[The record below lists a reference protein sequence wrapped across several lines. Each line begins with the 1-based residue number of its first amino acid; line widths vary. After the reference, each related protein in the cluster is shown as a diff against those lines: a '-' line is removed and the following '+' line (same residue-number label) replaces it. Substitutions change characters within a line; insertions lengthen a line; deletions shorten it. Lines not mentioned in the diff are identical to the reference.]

1 MIHYIKK
8 TYSIWMFAIVAI
20 FSLNCKDGN
29 AVPDVANI
37 LEEQENTFK
46 SDYNFLDKY
55 LDVVLLEDRQ
65 GKGKIAIS
73 PELQAR
79 VMTSTANGWEG
90 NSYGWINKTLF
101 NSGDTLGH
109 INAYGGEE
117 RLWLGPEGGQYSIFF
132 KKGDEFTLDNWQ
144 TPRLIDLEPFE
155 LVERTTNSAK
165 FSKAARLT
173 NYSGFTFEFV
183 LERSI
188 TILSENILDSILQM
202 KPDKE
207 VKTIGYVTRNI
218 LKNNSSTAW
227 QKETGLLSIWIL
239 GMLKHSPETVVIIP
253 YNTGDESKLGP
264 VVNGDYFGKVP
275 SDRLKVGKS
284 TIFFKADG
292 QQRGKIGLSPLR
304 SKDLLGSYDPK
315 ASSLTIIKYNK
326 PEHNIDYLNSKWEIQ
341 KEPYRGDAVNA
352 YNDGPPEPGIKPL
365 GPFYELET
373 SSPAAALSA
382 GEKIFHVQ
390 YTLHLEG
397 NEKDLNV
404 ISLKVLGVSLKE
416 IRTVFK

>member
-1 MIHYIKK
+1 MHYIKK
-8 TYSIWMFAIVAI
+8 TCPIWMFAIVAI

-29 AVPDVANI
+29 AVGDIANN
-37 LEEQENTFK
+37 LEEQENTFR

-55 LDVVLLEDRQ
+55 LDVVLLEDSQ

-79 VMTSTANGWEG
+79 VMTSTSNGWEG
-90 NSYGWINKTLF
+90 NSYGWINKSLF
-101 NSGDTLGH
+101 NSGDTLDH

-144 TPRLIDLEPFE
+144 TPRLIDLEQFE
-155 LVERTTNSAK
+155 LVEQTTNSAK

-183 LERSI
+183 LDRSI
-188 TILSENILDSILQM
+188 KILSENTVDSILQM
-202 KPDKE
+202 KPGKE
-207 VKTIGYVTRNI
+207 VKTIGYMTRNI
-218 LKNNSSTAW
+218 LKNNSSAAW
-227 QKETGLLSIWIL
+227 QKETGLLSIWLL

-253 YNTGDESKLGP
+253 YNTGDKSKLGP
-264 VVNGDYFGKVP
+264 VVNDDYFGKVP

-284 TIFFKADG
+284 ALFFKADG

-304 SKDLLGSYDPK
+304 ATDLIGSYDPK

-326 PEHNIDYLNSKWEIQ
+326 PEHNTDYVNSKWENQ
-341 KEPYRGDAVNA
+341 KEPYSGDALNA
-352 YNDGPPEPGIKPL
+352 YNDGPPEPGINPF

-382 GEKIFHVQ
+382 GEKISHVQ

-404 ISLKVLGVSLKE
+404 ISLKILGVSLKE

>member
-1 MIHYIKK
+1 
-8 TYSIWMFAIVAI
+8 
-20 FSLNCKDGN
+20 
-29 AVPDVANI
+29 
-37 LEEQENTFK
+37 
-46 SDYNFLDKY
+46 
-55 LDVVLLEDRQ
+55 
-65 GKGKIAIS
+65 
-73 PELQAR
+73 
-79 VMTSTANGWEG
+79 
-90 NSYGWINKTLF
+90 
-101 NSGDTLGH
+101 
-109 INAYGGEE
+109 
-117 RLWLGPEGGQYSIFF
+117 
-132 KKGDEFTLDNWQ
+132 
-144 TPRLIDLEPFE
+144 
-155 LVERTTNSAK
+155 
-165 FSKAARLT
+165 
-173 NYSGFTFEFV
+173 
-183 LERSI
+183 
-188 TILSENILDSILQM
+188 
-202 KPDKE
+202 
-207 VKTIGYVTRNI
+207 
-218 LKNNSSTAW
+218 
-227 QKETGLLSIWIL
+227 
-239 GMLKHSPETVVIIP
+239 
-253 YNTGDESKLGP
+253 
-264 VVNGDYFGKVP
+264 
-275 SDRLKVGKS
+275 VGKS

>member
-1 MIHYIKK
+1 MHYIKK
-8 TYSIWMFAIVAI
+8 TCPIWMFAIVAI

-29 AVPDVANI
+29 AVGDIANN
-37 LEEQENTFK
+37 LEEQENTFR

-55 LDVVLLEDRQ
+55 LDVVLLEDSQ

-79 VMTSTANGWEG
+79 VMTSTSNGWEG
-90 NSYGWINKTLF
+90 NSYGWINKSLF
-101 NSGDTLGH
+101 NSGDTLDH

-144 TPRLIDLEPFE
+144 TPRLIDLEQFE
-155 LVERTTNSAK
+155 LVEQTTNSAK

-183 LERSI
+183 LDRSI
-188 TILSENILDSILQM
+188 KILSENTVDSILQM
-202 KPDKE
+202 KPGKE
-207 VKTIGYVTRNI
+207 VKTIGYMTRNI
-218 LKNNSSTAW
+218 LKNNSSAAW
-227 QKETGLLSIWIL
+227 QKETGLLSIWL
-239 GMLKHSPETVVIIP
+239 FGMLKHSPETVVIIP
-253 YNTGDESKLGP
+253 YNTGDKSKLGP
-264 VVNGDYFGKVP
+264 VVNDDYFGKVP

-284 TIFFKADG
+284 ALFFKADG

-304 SKDLLGSYDPK
+304 ATDLIGSYDPK

-326 PEHNIDYLNSKWEIQ
+326 PEHNTDYVNSKWENQ
-341 KEPYRGDAVNA
+341 KEPYSGDALNA
-352 YNDGPPEPGIKPL
+352 YNDGPPEPGINPF

-382 GEKIFHVQ
+382 GEKISHVQ

-404 ISLKVLGVSLKE
+404 ISLKILGVSLKE